1 MKKFIFLIIFLFF
14 TENLF
19 AKDKILYLDVNYL
32 LNYSDVGK
40 YVTEELNKLNKKNIS
55 QFKKIEETIKK
66 NEKDIIKQKNILK
79 DEEYNLKIAD
89 LKSEYSSYKELTNK
103 KNGEFK
109 KLQNNAGDK
118 ILKIINV
125 ILSDYATENEVSLI
139 IDKKHVVIGK
149 SQLDVTKDIMIILNN
164 KVKKVEIK

>member
-103 KNGEFK
+103 KNREFK

>member
-103 KNGEFK
+103 KNVEFK
-109 KLQNNAGDK
+109 KLQNNAGDQ